1 MMAHGPNGALS
12 RRCPSTSDKK
22 HKTTVTHLEM
32 MTPPRLPPAP
42 RPPGKYALMR
52 AENPPVH
59 FYRYLY
65 DAVGRDYVWVNRKR
79 LSDAALAVIIQHE
92 AVEIYVL
99 YVNGV
104 PAGYFE
110 LDFRHMP
117 RAELSFLG
125 AMPEH
130 VGSGLGSYMLREAIS
145 LAWRRAPERLIVQ
158 TCTLDHPRALPLY
171 QRYGF
176 TPYAQEEAVLEE
188 IE

>member
-1 MMAHGPNGALS
+1 MG
-12 RRCPSTSDKK
+12 KK

-32 MTPPRLPPAP
+32 TTPPRLPLVPH
-42 RPPGKYALMR
+42 PPGKYALMR

-79 LSDAALAVIIQHE
+79 LSDAALAQIVQHPE
-92 AVEIYVL
+92 VEIYVL

-110 LDFRHMP
+110 LDFRALP

-125 AMPEH
+125 LMPEQI
-130 VGSGLGSYMLREAIS
+130 GSGLGSFLLREAIS
-145 LAWRRAPERLIVQ
+145 MAWSRETTCLIVQ

-171 QRYGF
+171 QRMGF

-188 IE
+188 IS